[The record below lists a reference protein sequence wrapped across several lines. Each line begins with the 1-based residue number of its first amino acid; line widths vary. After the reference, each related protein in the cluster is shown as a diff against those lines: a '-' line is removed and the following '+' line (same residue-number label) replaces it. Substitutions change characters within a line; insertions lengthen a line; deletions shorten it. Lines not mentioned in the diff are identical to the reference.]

1 MINLGFDKSFTELV
15 CFQGDATTTDG
26 KNYRITNKDWDGDL
40 HSGESFKIEMQATFA
55 TGGKPELISADIDG
69 SSICGGSSPTTSTT
83 TSTTTTTQPGPTTTT
98 CAPPPTKPEDS
109 TTRPPPQ
116 PCTYRKWFNTT
127 KTKVSCHGL
136 AKLSGKYAYDE
147 VLCESMLFYEAE
159 RSGKL
164 PSDNRVPWRDD
175 SALDDLV
182 PGGYYDAGD
191 FVKFGF
197 PMASMTT
204 MLAWGG
210 VSFPDGYDISGQT
223 EWFTKTLKWSTD
235 YFMAAHL
242 ADTEFVGQIGDGDAD
257 HANWGRP
264 EDMTM
269 NRPAFKITASAP
281 GSELAA
287 ETAAALAASAIWY
300 RCNGDDSYANQCL
313 EHAKTLYAFA
323 DEYRGKYTDAIPNA
337 ANFYQ
342 SWSGFN
348 DELVWGA
355 AWLAKAT
362 GDNSYLEKA
371 EAYYEEFGLN
381 DPVEMSWDDKTA
393 GVFLILYELTGNQRY
408 EEKAAKFVDYFLN
421 LERTAKGLVWSSSS
435 QWGSLRYAANYAHF
449 AVQAARLGIKKTEGN
464 NFAKSQIDYILGD
477 TGRSYVVGWGV
488 DPPTHCH
495 HRAASC
501 PDRPAV
507 CDWNSGMNNPGPNH
521 QVLHGAL
528 VGGPDHN
535 DNYVDDRNQFQVPL

>member
-1 MINLGFDKSFTELV
+1 M
-15 CFQGDATTTDG
+15 DG
-26 KNYRITNKDWDGDL
+26 
-40 HSGESFKIEMQATFA
+40 H
-55 TGGKPELISADIDG
+55 P
-69 SSICGGSSPTTSTT
+69 ICGGSVPTTTT
-83 TSTTTTTQPGPTTTT
+83 SSTTTTQAGPTTTT
-98 CAPPPTKPEDS
+98 CAPPPTKPEES
-109 TTRPPPQ
+109 TTRPPAPD
-116 PCTYRKWFNTT
+116 CAYRRWFNTT
-127 KTKVSCHGL
+127 ETRVTCGGL
-136 AKLSGKYAYDE
+136 SKLTGPYAYGE

-164 PSDNRVPWRDD
+164 PADNRVPWRGD

-182 PGGYYDAGD
+182 VGGYYDAGD

-210 VSFPDGYDISGQT
+210 VSFPDGYDVSGQT

-235 YFMAAHL
+235 YFIAAHL
-242 ADTEFVGQIGDGDAD
+242 GDTEFVGQIGDGDAD
-257 HANWGRP
+257 HASWGRP

-269 NRPAFKITASAP
+269 NRPAFKITASSP

-287 ETAAALAASAIWY
+287 ETAAALASSAIWY
-300 RCNGDDSYANQCL
+300 RCNGDEAYANLCL
-313 EHAKTLYAFA
+313 DHAKTLYAFA
-323 DEYRGKYTDAIPNA
+323 DEHRGVYTDAIPA
-337 ANFYQ
+337 GAFYE
-342 SWSGFN
+342 SWSGYN

-362 GDNSYLEKA
+362 GDDSYLAKA
-371 EAYYEEFGLN
+371 EAYFEEFGLS
-381 DPVEMSWDDKTA
+381 DPQELSWDDKTA
-393 GVFLILYELTGNQRY
+393 GVFLILYELTGDSKY
-408 EEKAAKFVDYFLN
+408 KDKAEKFVDFFLG
-421 LERTAKGLVWSSSS
+421 LEKTGKGLVWSSSS
-435 QWGSLRYAANYAHF
+435 QWGSLRYAANYGHF
-449 AVQAARLGIKKTEGN
+449 AFQAARLGIKESEGRA
-464 NFAKSQIDYILGD
+464 FAESQINYILGD

-507 CDWNSGMNNPGPNH
+507 CDWNSGMNNPGPNG

-535 DNYVDDRNQFQVPL
+535 DNYVDDRNQFQMTEVATDYNAGFQSCLAAMTANYVNNEIF